1 MTESLSIDSIPVVP
15 CYRNTLWPVL
25 WQMSLPSI
33 TGQVSFYASM
43 TNYTEFITFPEKS
56 TIKPAAEHL
65 GPIGSITELFGVPSK
80 SITGPK
86 TGQVSTQPGTRIDHL
101 QPKRGIKTRQ
111 VSAKPGTKID
121 HLSPNSVKKPP
132 FLFSRRP
139 YWPQNPPGFNPTR
152 YQNRLPSGQ
161 TWYQNPPGFSQTWY

>member
-1 MTESLSIDSIPVVP
+1 
-15 CYRNTLWPVL
+15 
-25 WQMSLPSI
+25 MSLPSI

-65 GPIGSITELFGVPSK
+65 GPIGSITEPFGVPSK

-121 HLSPNSVKKPP
+121 HLSPNSVKSPVFVLTEALLAPKPARFQP
-132 FLFSRRP
+132 
-139 YWPQNPPGFNPTR
+139 NPVPESTTFGPNLVSKSARFQPNLVLKPT
-152 YQNRLPSGQ
+152 
-161 TWYQNPPGFSQTWY
+161 T